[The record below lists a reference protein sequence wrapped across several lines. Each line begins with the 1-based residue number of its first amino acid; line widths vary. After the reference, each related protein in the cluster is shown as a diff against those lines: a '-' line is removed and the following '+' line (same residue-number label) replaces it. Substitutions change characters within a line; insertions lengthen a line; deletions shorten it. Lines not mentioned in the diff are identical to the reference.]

1 LATAIDLNTGKGK
14 LEWES
19 DESEAEQRARLEREQ
34 KDADHERR
42 VRWWTFV
49 AFLLALFTIGIAGLV
64 LIFNG
69 GSPERERVGTVIL
82 TSIVSG
88 AIGFLGGKAVKK

>member
-19 DESEAEQRARLEREQ
+19 EESEAEQRSRLEREQ

-49 AFLLALFTIGIAGLV
+49 ACLIALFVVGITGLV
-64 LIFNG
+64 LIFDG
-69 GSPERERVGTVIL
+69 GTPERERVGTVFL

-88 AIGFLGGKAVKK
+88 AIGFLSGKAAKK

>member
-1 LATAIDLNTGKGK
+1 MATAIDLNSGKGK

-19 DESEAEQRARLEREQ
+19 QETEAEQKARLEREQ

-49 AFLLALFTIGIAGLV
+49 AFLIALFVIGITGLV
-64 LIFNG
+64 LIFEG
-69 GSPERERVGTVIL
+69 RSPERERVGTMLL

-88 AIGFLGGKAVKK
+88 AIGFLGGRALKK